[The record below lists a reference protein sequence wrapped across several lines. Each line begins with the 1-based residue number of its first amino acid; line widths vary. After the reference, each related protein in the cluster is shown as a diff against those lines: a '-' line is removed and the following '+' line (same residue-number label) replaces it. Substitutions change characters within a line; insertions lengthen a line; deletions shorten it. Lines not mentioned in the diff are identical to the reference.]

1 MAGSGPLRTVSLVR
15 KSSDTD
21 LTLRAAA
28 LRSLRIFS
36 LIAVV
41 GFSGIAVF
49 VFTTDDAPVA
59 TVVKRDI
66 KPIPVQAPNRPSDY
80 PDELPTI
87 DNVSLIEVSP
97 EPGIIVVHLATP
109 STPADA
115 VQSVTDG
122 FDVAGWET
130 TFAAGAT
137 LLAGSATLD
146 ETVAGVTVFPDEYKG
161 SPKGWTTILIY
172 LAKDPDFVDRVLP
185 QPMLP
190 SGPKG

>member
-1 MAGSGPLRTVSLVR
+1 MAGSGPSRTVSLVG
-15 KSSDTD
+15 KSRETD
-21 LTLRAAA
+21 LTLRASA
-28 LRSLRIFS
+28 LRALRIFL

-41 GFSGIAVF
+41 GFSALAVF

-80 PDELPTI
+80 PDDLPTI

-115 VQSVTDG
+115 VQSVLDG
-122 FDVAGWET
+122 FDDAGWEA

-137 LLAGSATLD
+137 RLAGSATLE
-146 ETVAGVTVFPDEYKG
+146 ETVVGVTVFPDEYKS

-172 LAKDPDFVDRVLP
+172 LAKDPDYVDRVAP